1 MVTLRSMLMLLMLP
15 CSVHAGPFHGF
26 PSGNYRRP
34 PIGSPR
40 ARAARNARQL
50 GSHGQFFGRSKP
62 SSQFHGLVASVYAEH
77 VGPIDDNSTTNITY
91 DGGMINTHTSSD
103 GIPPFLRQLAPPAFF
118 AWHDMSE
125 SELAHMSYPERAWA
139 LTSMMAILFIWTAIS
154 TPFFIYSLASSM
166 ISSFVALA
174 AATLIFM
181 MVVMPWIFEGIRT
194 IFHACRSHFGRSKIP
209 NDYVENFSL
218 ATTILT
224 GWLLFAVTETGAVGG
239 LCSAVEAMILLL
251 MWVGLISFLSGPT
264 PFRTHIEDIPRKYRT
279 TRPTGDEIFGT
290 CPPLPRVVHQPCA
303 TISTADAQVSFAF
316 AETVLLPICWL
327 LGLVLSIISIIA
339 TVLHY
344 FYHTVPVQF
353 LAYMLRTA
361 CGDAL
366 WLLGGL
372 WSIAQRLAR
381 TCGLIIFRFGT
392 PPTNTERPLLRT
404 INSMIIQYWWRQK
417 LASRFPSNR
426 PADVYVASQTG
437 LLWPT
442 QRVFVRGTASYYLS
456 FVFQP
461 VRRRF
466 HSWCDGLPPGKPIE
480 LFSHHQRERS
490 CLGIQPAGHRFNAP
504 ISTKPPIATVP
515 VRCSTSAVETPGIQP
530 TRLRARPANVM
541 APLRHCLWLLLLFTQ
556 LDLGAADDPSTS
568 RPPVFSG
575 NRIDWTAHV
584 IAFFGWLAWKQT
596 DCTAL
601 VEDPPEKKPEVPG
614 MDVDASGELL
624 NAEEIEQQT
633 ALLDDYHKRNKRLYG
648 AILMSMPSYLATSL
662 HLYARND
669 GQKAW
674 ARLVKQFDATNE
686 NDLAAAIAR
695 VGGKYIDSK
704 ADLNEDDLNHQFD
717 AMQVANAE
725 VIRAGGDAVQDRVL
739 MVMFD
744 NALPP
749 AYSHIRQMVRRVG
762 HTDFINH
769 VGDYLSMV
777 RAEIDARASHQPAH
791 AFAAPFI
798 PQGPGGSGGGGKGGG
813 KGGGGRGGGR
823 GRGRGRGNPSADGGS
838 NQQNV
843 RCLRCLEMG
852 HGIRTCTK
860 APQQCPHC
868 RNHADHHP
876 SVCPHGPGGAIRDG
890 LSFGARRRLDTEAG
904 GPVAN
909 GQTAQPQQSATQ
921 SVQRPQISPQMM
933 QQFAAAMAAMQTSM
947 PPPTTQPA
955 QPTAPAQA
963 QVRNDQQSTPDSQGD
978 EVAAAYTAAL
988 RAGGYAAVVRRDTWE
1003 PPPPGDDREREQI
1016 EWASD
1021 ATRAH
1026 AFMAPLTG
1034 MLAGYT
1040 TPPVP
1045 SELRWMCPSAQMSM
1059 MYVDSM
1065 ATYFILRRAPPGFRV
1080 TNSAP
1085 GFSVDQLSG
1094 SAKVQ
1099 AVGDAWLYLE
1109 KRREDG
1115 TMEWVP
1121 HLVRGILIIPDAE
1134 AELYATRSMRDQHG
1148 AAHTFEAPTRIVF
1161 SDGDV
1166 PFSDD
1171 GSAFVLT
1178 AAWGGPP
1185 RGKAQAKAG
1194 HTVALAMDAAV
1205 PGNAVLDEV
1214 SGRVTPPPAS
1224 QSAARGSVTQTLLWQ
1239 RLGFPHEEAWRHVT
1253 SVTTNHGQP
1262 QNAILSTT
1270 LAARDAVM
1278 RGRARALPF
1287 MHKQPIDR
1295 TMPPPGAVIYMDY
1308 AGPLVKSHPHRFTGY
1323 SGVICA
1329 GSGYGRMYPTHK
1341 MTAEV
1346 AKASFGSFVADLTSK
1361 MGLSVMIKPR
1371 VVVSDQGSYYMAVNF
1386 REFLSDEQVAHRPA
1400 TVYTPQQNAI
1410 VERMFGVTFGTTRVL
1425 LAAANLPP
1433 PFHPFAVQTA
1443 RWIHNRLPQHN
1454 RGNMSPYT
1462 MVSRKPADV
1471 SYLRAF
1477 GCLVEYYVPRQ
1488 RRIGDS
1494 HFADRGASGMYLGPS
1509 EESPGSVI
1517 YIPSNR
1523 TVFVTRNFECF
1534 EDRFPG
1540 VRGETYNWFPLA
1552 GEEGVAA
1559 SNVTPPRAQ
1568 IVQSSTP
1575 PTAPPPPDASAHHR
1589 HDTIDQTPL
1598 LTPQRH
1604 PALASPQSRI
1614 PTAPGSTPARQIT
1627 TQLPSQEGV
1636 VPTFRLPSI
1645 EEMSVMQHP
1654 DADKPNSVQFQR
1666 EHPQRERRQPDRLDP
1681 AQTPARPMT
1690 QRMFPASDYTP
1701 GGSYREGSDAERNAV
1716 NKAKERIYRM
1726 RHERGDPIPSPW
1738 KEHLGLPAYVNPTQ
1752 CSLNDARR
1760 NFCMVALAMASRTTQ
1775 IPATPA
1781 FAYALES
1788 TADVSAFAESGVQ
1801 FAMRADVR
1809 ETADY
1814 GDVPIPRSYRQAI
1827 ESSHSSYWKAAIA
1840 KEIDGLVSLRTWT
1853 AIPLS
1858 SIPARANVMRCHF
1871 VFEVKRKQDGSVEKF
1886 KARLVADGNTQQ
1898 HGVDFDRVFSTVVK
1912 MSTVRLVLA
1921 IATAKDYNL
1930 TSVDIRQAYL
1940 QAELSED
1947 LYMRV
1952 PAGLPDR
1959 DSSGA
1964 PLVLKLNRSLY
1975 GLKQAG
1981 REWNKLLVAFLIEW
1995 GFKQSS
2001 IDVCL
2006 FTYTAEA
2013 SILWL
2018 LVWVDDIIQVDND
2031 SALRERFT
2039 SELSKRFPTEDKGL
2053 LEWVIGVHVKRDR
2066 ENHRL
2071 ELSQELYVSDLLSRH
2086 SELLGSGHGRRYTS
2100 PMDSSIKLT
2109 ADLCPEPGSPEAEK
2123 MAQLRHTY
2131 MSIVG
2136 GVLWLANVT
2145 RFELSYAAS
2154 QLARF
2159 VSNPGELHFA
2169 AAVRVLLYLQHSASR
2184 TLVYHVPRFQSKMR
2198 PLEIYVDSDWSVK
2211 FSSSGALF
2219 FFNGCLIAWFS
2230 KVQRSVSFS
2239 SAESEIFG
2247 AILAAKEG
2255 IFYREL
2261 LTDLG
2266 LTPEGPTRIFSD
2278 SKSCVDL
2285 SFDPVAFKKTKHIL
2299 RAAEGLRDYV
2309 SRLVY
2314 VMIFLTGSANIADIL
2329 TKPQATAVFTSLMEA
2344 FDAYTAPLAS

>member
-1 MVTLRSMLMLLMLP
+1 MVTPCSMFMLSMLSCP
-15 CSVHAGPFHGF
+15 IYAEPFHDFLLREPLETPTRLSARDRGAQRALDGPTWPF
-26 PSGNYRRP
+26 LGWPKASSALQGLDASRYAEQ
-34 PIGSPR
+34 IGS
-40 ARAARNARQL
+40 
-50 GSHGQFFGRSKP
+50 
-62 SSQFHGLVASVYAEH
+62 YDE
-77 VGPIDDNSTTNITY
+77 NSTTNIIFNGITNHTY
-91 DGGMINTHTSSD
+91 THLD
-103 GIPPFLRQLAPPAFF
+103 GIPADLHSVSQKQFVGLWQ
-118 AWHDMSE
+118 MSE
-125 SELAHMSYPERAWA
+125 QQIRELPICVLSMHVTVISAAFLVSGSIFTILLIYEVATALISNMLLWLAATAW
-139 LTSMMAILFIWTAIS
+139 SSLFLIPLMYCGARKIVDMNRYRINRNK
-154 TPFFIYSLASSM
+154 IYYVDNETITL
-166 ISSFVALA
+166 ALA
-174 AATLIFM
+174 IPMGAALVAVADMANAGVPCAIVEATL
-181 MVVMPWIFEGIRT
+181 
-194 IFHACRSHFGRSKIP
+194 
-209 NDYVENFSL
+209 
-218 ATTILT
+218 
-224 GWLLFAVTETGAVGG
+224 LLVAY
-239 LCSAVEAMILLL
+239 
-251 MWVGLISFLSGPT
+251 VGLISVFTGPIA
-264 PFRTHIEDIPRKYRT
+264 FGTHEIQQPRHRS
-279 TRPTGDEIFGT
+279 RHGSSGDEIFGI
-290 CPPLPRVVHQPCA
+290 CPPLPRLWRSERPI
-303 TISTADAQVSFAF
+303 TTSSDAQVTFAF
-316 AETVLLPICWL
+316 AETILLPIL
-327 LGLVLSIISIIA
+327 YLIGLILSFLSIVMSTIQYLYSSKPGQILIYLTSCVVGDA
-339 TVLHY
+339 IWLAGIVAQLAGLAV
-344 FYHTVPVQF
+344 FGLSLVPQPS
-353 LAYMLRTA
+353 RTA
-361 CGDAL
+361 PA
-366 WLLGGL
+366 
-372 WSIAQRLAR
+372 
-381 TCGLIIFRFGT
+381 
-392 PPTNTERPLLRT
+392 RPLLRQVKA
-404 INSMIIQYWWRQK
+404 MIIQDQWRRYS
-417 LASRFPSNR
+417 ASKFPDR
-426 PADVYVASQTG
+426 PAETYVVDYTG
-437 LLWPT
+437 AAWPT
-442 QRVFVRGTASYYLS
+442 QRVFLRGTPFYYLS
-456 FVFQP
+456 SVFQP
-461 VRRRF
+461 MQRRYHTWR
-466 HSWCDGLPPGKPIE
+466 DGLPPSAPDV
-480 LFSHHQRERS
+480 LFSHHQRDRS
-490 CLGIQPAGHRFNAP
+490 CLGFQPRGCRVGATQHRL
-504 ISTKPPIATVP
+504 IETKPPIATV
-515 VRCSTSAVETPGIQP
+515 RCSTSAIETSDIQLS
-530 TRLRARPANVM
+530 RIRPRSANVM

-614 MDVDASGELL
+614 MDVSADGDLL
-624 NAEEIEQQT
+624 NADEIEEKT

-791 AFAAPFI
+791 AFSAPFI

-838 NQQNV
+838 GTQNV

-890 LSFGARRRLDTEAG
+890 LSFGARRRLATEAG

-909 GQTAQPQQSATQ
+909 GQTAQPQQPATQ
-921 SVQRPQISPQMM
+921 SAQQPQISPQMM
-933 QQFAAAMAAMQTSM
+933 RQFAAAMAAMQSSTPPPM
-947 PPPTTQPA
+947 PPPTAQPA
-955 QPTAPAQA
+955 APAHA
-963 QVRNDQQSTPDSQGD
+963 SARDDQQPAADSQGD
-978 EVAAAYTAAL
+978 EVAAAYAAAL
-988 RAGGYAAVVRRDTWE
+988 RARGYAAVVRRDDWE

-1016 EWASD
+1016 EWATD
-1021 ATRAH
+1021 LTRAH
-1026 AFMAPLTG
+1026 AFMAPPTG

-1040 TPPVP
+1040 TPSVP
-1045 SELRWMCPSAQMSM
+1045 PELRWMCPSAQMSM

-1109 KRREDG
+1109 KRCKDG
-1115 TMEWVP
+1115 TTEWTP
-1121 HLVRGILIIPDAE
+1121 HFVRGILIIPDAE
-1134 AELYATRSMRDQHG
+1134 AELYATRSMRDQHN
-1148 AAHTFEAPTRIVF
+1148 AVHHFEAPTRIVF

-1185 RGKAQAKAG
+1185 RGKPQAKAG
-1194 HTVALAMDAAV
+1194 HTVALTMNAAV
-1205 PGNAVLDEV
+1205 PSNAVLDEA
-1214 SGRVTPPPAS
+1214 SGSVTPPPAS
-1224 QSAARGSVTQTLLWQ
+1224 QPAAHGSVTQTLLWQ

-1253 SVTTNHGQP
+1253 SVTSNHGQP

-1346 AKASFGSFVADLTSK
+1346 AKASFASFVADLTDK

-1386 REFLSDEQVAHRPA
+1386 REFLADGQVAHRPA

-1410 VERMFGVTFGTTRVL
+1410 AERMFGVTFSTTRVL

-1433 PFHPFAVQTA
+1433 SFHPFAVQTA

-1462 MVSRKPADV
+1462 MLSRKPADV

-1488 RRIGDS
+1488 RRVGDS

-1517 YIPSNR
+1517 YVPSNR
-1523 TVFVTRNFECF
+1523 TVFVTRSFECF

-1540 VRGETYNWFPLA
+1540 IRGETYNWFPVT

-1559 SNVTPPRAQ
+1559 PNVTPQCAQ
-1568 IVQSSTP
+1568 NVQNGQSSTP
-1575 PTAPPPPDASAHHR
+1575 PTAPPPQDVSAQHR

-1614 PTAPGSTPARQIT
+1614 PTAPGSTPARQIA
-1627 TQLPSQEGV
+1627 TQPSGQEGV

-1645 EEMSVMQHP
+1645 EEMSVVQHP
-1654 DADKPNSVQFQR
+1654 DADKPSSVQFQR

-1681 AQTPARPMT
+1681 TQTPAQPAT

-1701 GGSYREGSDAERNAV
+1701 GGGYREGSDAERNAI

-1738 KEHLGLPAYVNPTQ
+1738 KKHLGLPAYINPTQ
-1752 CSLNDARR
+1752 CDLNAARR
-1760 NFCMVALAMASRTTQ
+1760 NFCMVVLAMTSHTVQ
-1775 IPATPA
+1775 VPPTPA

-1788 TADVSAFAESGVQ
+1788 TVDVSEFAESGVQ

-1853 AIPLS
+1853 AVPLS

-1921 IATAKDYNL
+1921 IAATRDYNL

-1959 DSSGA
+1959 DSSGS

-1981 REWNKLLVAFLIEW
+1981 REWNKLLVAFLLEW

-2006 FTYTAEA
+2006 FTYTVGTA
-2013 SILWL
+2013 ILWL

-2039 SELSKRFPTEDKGL
+2039 SELSKRFPTEDKGV

-2066 ENHRL
+2066 ESRRL

-2184 TLVYHVPRFQSKMR
+2184 TLVYHVPRHQSKMR

-2219 FFNGCLIAWFS
+2219 FFNGCLVAWFS

-2255 IFYREL
+2255 IFFREL

-2266 LTPEGPTRIFSD
+2266 LVPEGPTRIFSD

-2285 SFDPVAFKKTKHIL
+2285 SFDPIAFKKTKHIL

-2309 SRLVY
+2309 ARLVY

-2329 TKPQATAVFTSLMEA
+2329 TKPQATSVFVELMGA
-2344 FDAYTAPLAS
+2344 YDAYVSP